1 MERIE
6 INGVWYV
13 RESSITNNDDFEL
26 DYEIEGFRSEQ
37 LHFETRKYC
46 FEIER
51 MYRDDDETFYDGLTV
66 KFTDKRPEDRNDW
79 IVEDWDNNGFLIG
92 VLQNDREALESAR
105 ESMDSDG
112 IKELKYIV
120 KQLIKRGWLKID

>member
-37 LHFETRKYC
+37 LHFETKKYC
-46 FEIER
+46 FEIGR

-79 IVEDWDNNGFLIG
+79 IVEDWDNDGFLKG

-105 ESMDSDG
+105 ELMDSDG